1 MMIDSSATLQIGRF
15 ICYNLRKKIL
25 SSIIITMK
33 NDTQKMIMFI
43 ALGAAIATLVFYFS
57 GQLKFV
63 EMLEGEEEDSDD
75 EMEEGMDGE
84 PLPMGESDS
93 ESDEDSDDEA

>member
-1 MMIDSSATLQIGRF
+1 
-15 ICYNLRKKIL
+15 
-25 SSIIITMK
+25 MK

-43 ALGAAIATLVFYFS
+43 ALGAALATLIFYFS

-75 EMEEGMDGE
+75 EEGMDGE
-84 PLPMGESDS
+84 PLPMGDSDSDS
-93 ESDEDSDDEA
+93 ETDSDDEA

>member
-1 MMIDSSATLQIGRF
+1 LDGSFNIIHE
-15 ICYNLRKKIL
+15 KKIL
-25 SSIIITMK
+25 SSSITMK

-43 ALGAAIATLVFYFS
+43 ALGAALATLIFYFS

-75 EMEEGMDGE
+75 EEEEGMDGE